1 MSKRSYRHMSAEERE
16 TLSLGLAHGH
26 SLRTMASGVGARPQH
41 REPRVGPQHDAGP
54 TLSCLHGTHVA
65 AARACQPRRPRK
77 LLDPW
82 LWQYVR
88 THLAQ
93 GCSPEQIAGRLRRA
107 YPDDMGK
114 QLSAETIYVGLYVLP
129 RGTLRS
135 ELLAALRQARKARR
149 PRARG
154 TDRRGQ
160 IPHMT
165 PIAERPAEVATRT
178 VPGHWEGDL
187 IKGARNGSA
196 VGTLVE
202 RTTRLVILARM
213 EGTDARSAREGFTK
227 KLRHVPALLRKT
239 LTYDRGKEMAEH
251 ERLAQRLAIRI
262 FFADPYSPWQRG
274 TNENT
279 NGLLRQYL
287 PKGTDLS
294 GYTQR
299 ELNAIA
305 HRLNTRPENVST
317 LPRPWKSMRNCAII
331 HPLHLELETALHNNP
346 VPHLVD

>member
-1 MSKRSYRHMSAEERE
+1 MRTNGYTRMSIDERE
-16 TLSLGLAHGH
+16 TLSLGLAQGY
-26 SLRTMASGVGARPQH
+26 SLRTMATVLGRAPSTVSREHARNARGHPYRAYTAQ
-41 REPRVGPQHDAGP
+41 R
-54 TLSCLHGTHVA
+54 LA
-65 AARACQPRRPRK
+65 AARARQPRRPRK

-88 THLAQ
+88 THLVQ
-93 GCSPEQIAGRLRRA
+93 GCSPEQIAGRLRHE
-107 YPDDMGK
+107 YPDDMRTR
-114 QLSAETIYVGLYVLP
+114 LSAETIYVALYVLP

-149 PRARG
+149 PRSRG
-154 TDRRGQ
+154 TDRRGH
-160 IPHMT
+160 IPNMT
-165 PIAERPAEVATRT
+165 SIADRPAEVAART

-196 VGTLVE
+196 VGSLVE
-202 RTTRLVILARM
+202 RTTRLVILARLD
-213 EGTDARSAREGFTK
+213 GTDAKSARQGFTR
-227 KLRHVPALLRKT
+227 KLTRVPAPLRKT

-251 ERLAQRLAIRI
+251 EHLAHRLAIRV

-299 ELNAIA
+299 ELNTIA
-305 HRLNTRPENVST
+305 HRLNTRPRKCLNFAT
-317 LPRPWKSMRNCAII
+317 
-331 HPLHLELETALHNNP
+331 PLEVFTQLRHHSPVALGT
-346 VPHLVD
+346 

>member
-1 MSKRSYRHMSAEERE
+1 
-16 TLSLGLAHGH
+16 
-26 SLRTMASGVGARPQH
+26 
-41 REPRVGPQHDAGP
+41 
-54 TLSCLHGTHVA
+54 
-65 AARACQPRRPRK
+65 
-77 LLDPW
+77 
-82 LWQYVR
+82 
-88 THLAQ
+88 
-93 GCSPEQIAGRLRRA
+93 
-107 YPDDMGK
+107 MGK
-114 QLSAETIYVGLYVLP
+114 QLSAETIYAGLYVLP

-154 TDRRGQ
+154 ADRRGQ

-187 IKGARNGSA
+187 IKGGRNGSA

-213 EGTDARSAREGFTK
+213 DGTDARSAREGFTK
-227 KLRHVPALLRKT
+227 KLRHGPALLRKT

-251 ERLAQRLAIRI
+251 EQLAQQLAIHI

-279 NGLLRQYL
+279 KGLLRQYL
-287 PKGTDLS
+287 PKGTDVS
-294 GYTQR
+294 GYTQH

-305 HRLNTRPENVST
+305 I
-317 LPRPWKSMRNCAII
+317 A
-331 HPLHLELETALHNNP
+331 
-346 VPHLVD
+346 

>member
-1 MSKRSYRHMSAEERE
+1 MEKR
-16 TLSLGLAHGH
+16 LS
-26 SLRTMASGVGARPQH
+26 V
-41 REPRVGPQHDAGP
+41 
-54 TLSCLHGTHVA
+54 
-65 AARACQPRRPRK
+65 
-77 LLDPW
+77 
-82 LWQYVR
+82 
-88 THLAQ
+88 
-93 GCSPEQIAGRLRRA
+93 
-107 YPDDMGK
+107 
-114 QLSAETIYVGLYVLP
+114 ETIYAALYVLP
-129 RGTLRS
+129 RGAPRS
-135 ELLAALRQARKARR
+135 ELLAALRQARTARR

-160 IPHMT
+160 IPTMT
-165 PIAERPAEVATRT
+165 SIAERPAEGATRT

-202 RTTRLVILARM
+202 RTSRLVLLARM
-213 EGTDARSAREGFTK
+213 AGTDATSAREGFSK
-227 KLRHVPALLRKT
+227 KLRHVPALLRQT

-251 ERLAQRLAIRI
+251 EQLAQRLAIRI

-305 HRLNTRPENVST
+305 HRLNTRPRKCLNFATPLEVYAQ
-317 LPRPWKSMRNCAII
+317 LR
-331 HPLHLELETALHNNP
+331 HPSPVALGT
-346 VPHLVD
+346 

>member
-1 MSKRSYRHMSAEERE
+1 M
-16 TLSLGLAHGH
+16 
-26 SLRTMASGVGARPQH
+26 
-41 REPRVGPQHDAGP
+41 
-54 TLSCLHGTHVA
+54 
-65 AARACQPRRPRK
+65 
-77 LLDPW
+77 
-82 LWQYVR
+82 R
-88 THLAQ
+88 THLAE
-93 GCSPEQIAGRLRRA
+93 GYSPEQIAGRLQRA
-107 YPDDMGK
+107 YPDDMRK
-114 QLSAETIYVGLYVLP
+114 HLSTETIDVGLYVLP

-135 ELLAALRQARKARR
+135 ELLAALHQARKARR

-160 IPHMT
+160 IPKMT

-187 IKGARNGSA
+187 IKGARNRSA

-202 RTTRLVILARM
+202 RTTRLVILAKM
-213 EGTDARSAREGFTK
+213 NGTDATSARAGFTK
-227 KLRHVPALLRKT
+227 KLRHIPALLRKT

-251 ERLAQRLAIRI
+251 ERLAERLAIQI

-305 HRLNTRPENVST
+305 HRVNTRPRKCLDVATPLEVS
-317 LPRPWKSMRNCAII
+317 A
-331 HPLHLELETALHNNP
+331 HLRHDSPVALET
-346 VPHLVD
+346 

>member
-1 MSKRSYRHMSAEERE
+1 MNQCYTHMSIEERE
-16 TLSLGLAHGH
+16 TLSLGLALGH
-26 SLRTMASGVGARPQH
+26 SLRAMATVLGRAPSTVSREHPRNARGQPYRACTAQ
-41 REPRVGPQHDAGP
+41 
-54 TLSCLHGTHVA
+54 TLA
-65 AARACQPRRPRK
+65 AARAHQPRRPRK

-82 LWQYVR
+82 LWRYVSTR
-88 THLAQ
+88 LAQ
-93 GCSPEQIAGRLRRA
+93 RCSPEQIAGRLRRE
-107 YPDDMGK
+107 YPDDMRK
-114 QLSAETIYVGLYVLP
+114 RLSAETIYVALYVLP
-129 RGTLRS
+129 RGALRQ

-160 IPHMT
+160 IPNMT
-165 PIAERPAEVATRT
+165 PIAARPAEVASRT

-196 VGTLVE
+196 VGSLVE
-202 RTTRLVILARM
+202 RTSRLVLLARL
-213 EGTDARSAREGFTK
+213 EGTDAESARHGFTR
-227 KLRHVPALLRKT
+227 KLTHVPAPLRKT

-251 ERLAQRLAIRI
+251 ERLAHRLSIQV
-262 FFADPYSPWQRG
+262 FFADPHSPWQRG

-305 HRLNTRPENVST
+305 HQLNTRPRKCLHWATPLEVFT
-317 LPRPWKSMRNCAII
+317 QLR
-331 HPLHLELETALHNNP
+331 HPSPVALGT
-346 VPHLVD
+346 

>member
-1 MSKRSYRHMSAEERE
+1 MRTNGYTHMSVDERE
-16 TLSLGLAHGH
+16 TLSLGLAQGQ
-26 SLRTMASGVGARPQH
+26 SLRTMARVLGRAPSTVSRESARNTTRGRPYRACTAQH
-41 REPRVGPQHDAGP
+41 LAV
-54 TLSCLHGTHVA
+54 
-65 AARACQPRRPRK
+65 ARARQPRRSRT

-88 THLAQ
+88 AHLVQ
-93 GCSPEQIAGRLRRA
+93 GCSPEQIAGRLRRE
-107 YPDDMGK
+107 YPDDMRK
-114 QLSAETIYVGLYVLP
+114 RLSTETIYVALYVLP
-129 RGTLRS
+129 RGALRT

-149 PRARG
+149 PRSRG

-160 IPHMT
+160 LLHMT
-165 PIAERPAEVATRT
+165 PIADRPAEVASRT

-213 EGTDARSAREGFTK
+213 EGTDAVSAREGFTR
-227 KLRHVPALLRKT
+227 KLRHVPAPLRKT

-251 ERLAQRLAIRI
+251 ERLAQRLAIQI
-262 FFADPYSPWQRG
+262 FFAEPHSPWQRG

-279 NGLLRQYL
+279 NGLLRQYM

-305 HRLNTRPENVST
+305 HRMNTRPRKCLNFAT
-317 LPRPWKSMRNCAII
+317 
-331 HPLHLELETALHNNP
+331 PLEVFTQLRHHSPVALGT
-346 VPHLVD
+346 

>member
-1 MSKRSYRHMSAEERE
+1 MGYGVAMRTRSYRHMSAEDRE
-16 TLSLGLAHGH
+16 TLSLGLARGH
-26 SLRTMASGVGARPQH
+26 SLRTMATVLRRAPSTVSREQARNAMSARYRACTAQ
-41 REPRVGPQHDAGP
+41 
-54 TLSCLHGTHVA
+54 TLA
-65 AARACQPRRPRK
+65 AARARQPRRPRK

-88 THLAQ
+88 THLAE
-93 GCSPEQIAGRLRRA
+93 GCSPEQIAGRLRHA
-107 YPDDMGK
+107 YPDDMQK
-114 QLSAETIYVGLYVLP
+114 HLSAETIYVGLYVLP
-129 RGTLRS
+129 RGALRS
-135 ELLAALRQARKARR
+135 ALLAALRQARKARR
-149 PRARG
+149 SRARG

-187 IKGARNGSA
+187 IKGARNGSV

-213 EGTDARSAREGFTK
+213 DGTDARSAREGFTK
-227 KLRHVPALLRKT
+227 KLRHVPAPLRKT
-239 LTYDRGKEMAEH
+239 LTDDRGKEMAEH
-251 ERLAQRLAIRI
+251 ERLAARLAIRV

-305 HRLNTRPENVST
+305 HRLNTRPRKCLNFAT
-317 LPRPWKSMRNCAII
+317 
-331 HPLHLELETALHNNP
+331 PLEVYAHLRHHSPVALGT
-346 VPHLVD
+346 